1 MATAWTMFFCSIRAT
16 GVWFQ
21 ALTTTPGAFSYTA
34 GGFPQ

>member
-1 MATAWTMFFCSIRAT
+1 MDDVFLFDRAT

-21 ALTTTPGAFSYTA
+21 ALTATPGAFSYTA